1 MPVDA
6 PPSPER
12 DRRYPR
18 PRANVDPDRSL
29 WWLGRITPIVA
40 VQKWSFLGSITAGMV
55 GMAAQVAVPVMLG
68 RGIDAVAV
76 GDSPTPYVIALVVL
90 ALTRFAF
97 GFTYRFGLFRSA
109 LRIENDLR
117 NLMYERLTAL
127 SFDFWDRTQSGQVIS
142 RANTDIRSIQL
153 LFAFGPL
160 VAMQVV
166 MFVFAIIV
174 MVAVDIPLTLVA
186 IAPLPFVYLV
196 GMRLRNRIFP
206 LQWVVTARQAEL
218 ATIVDENIQGIRV
231 VKAFNQ
237 EANQVQH
244 LARSARRLRWAGTS
258 VVDTRA
264 RHSPGMESLPRL
276 GLALVLLYGGVQ
288 AIEGNI
294 AIGDL
299 VAFSTYVVM
308 LATPFR
314 MLGFIL
320 IQWQRAGAAALRV
333 FDILDEQPSIVS
345 PPDAVHLPQPR
356 GRIEFDDVSFSYPS
370 GDGEAVL
377 DGFSATIEPGESVAI
392 VGATGSG
399 KSTLARLIP
408 RFYDVGSGAVRVDG
422 HDVRTLDLTDLRR
435 AVATVTDDPFLFA
448 TSVHDNVA
456 FARPDAPEHQVHAA
470 IDDAAAGD
478 FVADLPRGV
487 DTEVGERGLTLSG
500 GQRQRLAI
508 SRTLLADP
516 TVLILDDATSAID
529 VAVEERIH
537 HALAARRSDRT
548 MILIA
553 HRLSTIALADRVIL
567 IDDGRVAATGTHEDL
582 LATNPRYAAILAD
595 GGAADDGEPV
605 TDGGA

>member
-1 MPVDA
+1 MPADS
-6 PPSPER
+6 SPTSDPAR
-12 DRRYPR
+12 HYLR
-18 PRANVDPDRSL
+18 PEAGVDPDRSL
-29 WWLGRITPIVA
+29 WWLGRIWPIVM
-40 VQKWSFLGSITAGMV
+40 VQKWPFLASVGAGMI
-55 GMAAQVAVPVMLG
+55 GIAAQVAVPVMLG
-68 RGIDAVAV
+68 AGIDAAAE
-76 GDSPTPYVIALVVL
+76 GDSPTPYVITLAILAVV
-90 ALTRFAF
+90 RFIF

-160 VAMQVV
+160 VAMQIV
-166 MFVFAIIV
+166 MFVFAVIV
-174 MVAVDIPLTLVA
+174 MVLIDIPLTLVA
-186 IAPLPFVYLV
+186 IAPLPFVYWV
-196 GMRLRNRIFP
+196 GVRLRNKIFP

-237 EANQVQH
+237 ESTQVQH
-244 LARSARRLRWAGTS
+244 LARTARRLRWAGTA

-264 RHSPGMESLPRL
+264 RHAPGMESLPRL
-276 GLALVLLYGGVQ
+276 GLALVLFYGGLQ
-288 AIEGNI
+288 AIEGDL

-299 VAFSTYVVM
+299 VAFSTYVV
-308 LATPFR
+308 LLSTPFR

-333 FDILDEQPSIVS
+333 FDILDEEPSIVS
-345 PPDAVHLPQPR
+345 PPDATTLAQPF
-356 GRIEFDDVSFSYPS
+356 GHIEFDNVHFAYPT
-370 GDGEAVL
+370 GDSEAVL
-377 DGFSATIEPGESVAI
+377 DGFTATIEPGESVAI

-408 RFYDVGSGAVRVDG
+408 RFYDVGEGAVRVDG
-422 HDVRTLDLTDLRR
+422 HDVRTLDLHDLRT

-448 TSVHDNVA
+448 ASIHDNVA
-456 FARPDAPEHQVHAA
+456 FARPDAPDHEVHAA
-470 IDDAAAGD
+470 IDDAAAGQ
-478 FVADLPRGV
+478 FVAELREGV

-508 SRTLLADP
+508 ARTLLADP
-516 TVLILDDATSAID
+516 VVLILDDATSAID
-529 VAVEERIH
+529 VTVEQRIH
-537 HALAARRSDRT
+537 HALEARRSDRT
-548 MILIA
+548 TILIA

-567 IDDGRVAATGTHEDL
+567 LDEGRVAATGTHDEL

-595 GGAADDGEPV
+595 GNAADTLENS
-605 TDGGA
+605 